1 MSANLQSD
9 DLYGI
14 PITEEAFEQV
24 ISVESPYRYEFIDE
38 VLYDMTESSPEHS
51 EIVANIFDLIYAHIA
66 KEDSCKV
73 YQDQYVSVPFKPSVI
88 PDVVV
93 TCDSTDRDKDKQLEP
108 FKIQA
113 PCIVFEVLSPYT
125 ENYDRTEKFVRYQC
139 CSSLKVY
146 ILVSQ
151 DEPHVEVYR
160 RETKWRQERFSA
172 GQTINLDQIGLEL
185 PVNAIYE
192 GVLSR

>member
-9 DLYGI
+9 DLHGI

-24 ISVESPYRYEFIDE
+24 ISAENPYRYEFIDE

-51 EIVANIFDLIYAHIA
+51 EIVANIFDLIHAHIA

-73 YQDQYVSVPFKPSVI
+73 YQDQYVSIPFKPSVI

-93 TCDSTDRDKDKQLEP
+93 TCDSADRDKDKQLEP
-108 FKIQA
+108 FRIQA

-125 ENYDRTEKFVRYQC
+125 ENYDRTEKFARYQC

-151 DEPHVEVYR
+151 DESHVEVYR

-185 PVNAIYE
+185 PVNVIYE
-192 GVLSR
+192 GVLS